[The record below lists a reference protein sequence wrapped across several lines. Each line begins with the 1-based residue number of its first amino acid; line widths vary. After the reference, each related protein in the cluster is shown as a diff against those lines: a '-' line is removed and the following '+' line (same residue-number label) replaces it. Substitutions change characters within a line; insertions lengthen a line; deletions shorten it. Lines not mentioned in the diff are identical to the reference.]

1 MAALSILSSPPYMYR
16 FNEALQFS
24 KPKYLSIGNYAQLT
38 ERTAEIS
45 FSHSTLGCSYLDGC
59 PAQSSLKTNGTRR
72 LGICQSA
79 FRSSPAMVSSVEG
92 LYDFIC
98 EGSIVKKMGL
108 TKEKV
113 ASNIDRW
120 LECGVQLCRLLGLN
134 QLVLS
139 EAEKIRIYQYY
150 IPVFLWCEEELS
162 KHMSSFKDGDEI
174 SPLVIGVSA
183 PQGSGKT
190 TLVFVLDYLFRTSGR
205 NSATLS
211 IDDFYLKAE
220 DQANL
225 RNANPGNDLLEL
237 RGNAGSH
244 DLAFSIEIL
253 KAVCSLNK
261 EDGED
266 YESWS
271 LQMKTLFIS
280 QDLLDIVE
288 EGYSVPES
296 VAALESWS
304 QAKHNEYKENKRR
317 DAKALLFIQQA
328 SAFGGRGNRAD
339 PSTWPEVEGPL
350 AVVLFEGWML
360 GFKLQPVEVVKAVD
374 PQLEII
380 NRNLE
385 AYYDAWDSFVKSWI
399 VIKIQDPSCVYQ
411 WRLQAEHAMKA
422 SGKPG
427 MSDKEVQDFVSR
439 YMPAYRAY
447 LPTLYAE
454 GPNGADPKHT
464 LVVEVDEER
473 NPIA

>member
-261 EDGED
+261 EGKK
-266 YESWS
+266 
-271 LQMKTLFIS
+271 MKLPRY
-280 QDLLDIVE
+280 D
-288 EGYSVPES
+288 
-296 VAALESWS
+296 
-304 QAKHNEYKENKRR
+304 K
-317 DAKALLFIQQA
+317 